1 MTGASI
7 KTAEREQ
14 SDRARR
20 ALERVCA
27 RGDFEAAQE
36 LYSPDF
42 IDHVNGLEFRG
53 HEGILESVGLYR
65 AIFPDLRIQVDG
77 QVTEGDLVTSRW
89 TTHGTHRGRS
99 VTLRGITISRFTN
112 GKIAEDWTAS
122 DNLDLVR
129 QLGLRRAL
137 RLALS
142 WLTGRLSSG
151 QKPSRRG

>member
-1 MTGASI
+1 VTGASI

-14 SDRARR
+14 SDKAQR
-20 ALERVCA
+20 ALEQVCA
-27 RGDFEAAQE
+27 SGDFEAARE
-36 LYSPDF
+36 LYSAAF
-42 IDHVNGLEFRG
+42 IDHVNGLEFHG

-65 AIFPDLRIQVDG
+65 AIFPDLRIQVDA

-89 TTHGTHRGRS
+89 TMNGTHRGSR
-99 VTLRGITISRFTN
+99 VTLKGITISRFTN

-137 RLALS
+137 LLALR
-142 WLTGRLSSG
+142 WLTGRLSRG
-151 QKPSRRG
+151 QKPPARG

>member
-1 MTGASI
+1 MTAASI

-14 SDRARR
+14 SDKARR

-36 LYSPDF
+36 LYGPDF

-77 QVTEGDLVTSRW
+77 QVAEGDFVTSRW
-89 TTHGTHRGRS
+89 TMHGTHRGRR
-99 VTLRGITISRFTN
+99 VTLKGITISRFAN
-112 GKIAEDWTAS
+112 GRIAEDWTAS
-122 DNLDLVR
+122 DNLD
-129 QLGLRRAL
+129 RRAMI
-137 RLALS
+137 LALR
-142 WLTGRLSSG
+142 WLTGRLSRG
-151 QKPSRRG
+151 QKPSARG